1 MPHCAPPPTKVP
13 HYGRDDTHKYRL
25 TRSVRRSAGKAAGP
39 FQPVQ
44 CLRMS
49 KEDDRALNEFT
60 GEAEELLDT
69 LSHDLAELETEGIN
83 VRPEVV
89 NKIFREVHSLKGLA
103 GMLGFSEI
111 SELSHTLEDMLDR
124 LRMGKIEISRDLIDL
139 LYDSVDSLNRLVI
152 AIRDPAISGLVDITG
167 LTRRIHHVITSQPQ
181 KAHVDPFAELTLDEQ
196 TKKSLTEYEEH
207 RLVEN
212 VRIRKHILAVE
223 VRFDFSDFDE
233 RLRELTELL
242 SRSGEVVS
250 TLPAIDGSGGS
261 GIAFRLLYG
270 SMLDEA
276 EVAALVP
283 DGKVASLRRVEP
295 AALEADAAGMA
306 ADAPEE
312 DLSLRSISQT
322 VRVDISKLDHVMN
335 IVGEL
340 IIEKTQL
347 DSLTRS
353 LHQGEAVQQA
363 RLTAHELTKI
373 ARNLD
378 RKLNE
383 LQKSVI
389 ETRMVPMGQI
399 YAKLSRAVRKVA
411 RELNKE
417 IELVLHGED
426 TELDKVMVEELTDPL
441 MHIIRNAL
449 DHGIESAEGRAAVG
463 KNPIGRI
470 TLNAYQQGNS
480 VVLDVTD
487 DGRGIDQELVRKAA
501 VKRNLIAQHD
511 PFDQQRA
518 YEMLFT
524 PGFSTASA
532 VSEISGRGVGLDV
545 VKKNLQELKGTIDI
559 LSVPGVGS
567 TFRIML
573 PITLAI
579 IQALIVRAGGE
590 QFAIPL
596 TSVEESLRIY
606 SRDIYTV
613 ERREVFAL
621 RDFTVPLLRLADA
634 FRLSGH
640 RADTPDT
647 KWFVVVTR
655 SGEKVAGILV
665 DALVRQQEVVI
676 KSIGER
682 LKTIPGIAGATE
694 VGEGEIVLVIDV
706 GTLIESFGG
715 RAREMRAAVGV

>member
-1 MPHCAPPPTKVP
+1 
-13 HYGRDDTHKYRL
+13 
-25 TRSVRRSAGKAAGP
+25 
-39 FQPVQ
+39 
-44 CLRMS
+44 MS

-69 LSHDLAELETEGIN
+69 LSHDLAELEAEGSD
-83 VRPEVV
+83 VRPEVI

-103 GMLGFSEI
+103 GMLGFAGI

-152 AIRDPAISGLVDITG
+152 AIKDPAVGGLVDITG
-167 LTRRIHHVITSQPQ
+167 LTRRIHHVVTNQPQ
-181 KAHVDPFAELTLDEQ
+181 KAQVDPFAELTLDEQ

-212 VRIRKHILAVE
+212 VRARKHILAVE

-233 RLRELTELL
+233 RLRALTELL
-242 SRSGEVVS
+242 SQSGEVVS

-270 SMLDEA
+270 SMLDDAAVAVLVPYGKVTSLRKVELATAPEA
-276 EVAALVP
+276 AAALV
-283 DGKVASLRRVEP
+283 
-295 AALEADAAGMA
+295 A
-306 ADAPEE
+306 ADATEE
-312 DLSLRSISQT
+312 DLSLRSISRT

-353 LHQGEAVQQA
+353 LHEGEALQQA

-417 IELVLHGED
+417 IELVLHGEG

-441 MHIIRNAL
+441 MHVIRNAI
-449 DHGIESAEGRAAVG
+449 DHGIESAEERATVG

-487 DGRGIDQELVRKAA
+487 DGRGIDAERVRKAA

-511 PFDQQRA
+511 TFDQQRA

-524 PGFSTASA
+524 PGFSTAPS

-545 VKKNLQELKGTIDI
+545 VKKNLLALKGTIAI
-559 LSVPGVGS
+559 LSVPGEGS
-567 TFRIML
+567 TFRLML

-579 IQALIVRAGGE
+579 IQALIVRAGGV

-606 SRDIYTV
+606 ARDIRTV
-613 ERREVFAL
+613 ERREVFTL

-634 FRLSGH
+634 FQLSGQS
-640 RADTPDT
+640 AEAPDT

-655 SGEKVAGILV
+655 SGEKMAGILV

-706 GTLIESFGG
+706 GTLIDSFGG
-715 RAREMRAAVGV
+715 KAREMRAAVVA

>member
-1 MPHCAPPPTKVP
+1 MPA
-13 HYGRDDTHKYRL
+13 
-25 TRSVRRSAGKAAGP
+25 
-39 FQPVQ
+39 
-44 CLRMS
+44 MS
-49 KEDDRALNEFT
+49 KEDDRARDEFT

-69 LSHDLAELETEGIN
+69 LSRDLVEFESQGRD
-83 VRPEVV
+83 VRPEVI

-103 GMLGFSEI
+103 GMLGFGEI
-111 SELSHTLEDMLDR
+111 SELAHSLEDMLDR
-124 LRMGKIEISRDLIDL
+124 LRMGKVEISKELIDL
-139 LYDSVDSLNRLVI
+139 LYDSIDSLNRLVI
-152 AIRDPAISGLVDITG
+152 SINDPSVGGLIDVTAI
-167 LTRRIHHVITSQPQ
+167 TRRIHQLVTNQPAQ
-181 KAHVDPFAELTLDEQ
+181 VHENPFGDLTLDEQ
-196 TKKSLTEYEEH
+196 TRKSLTEYEEH
-207 RLVEN
+207 RLQEN
-212 VRIRKHILAVE
+212 VRARKQILAVE

-233 RLRELTELL
+233 KLRALTELL
-242 SRSGEVVS
+242 SASGEVIS
-250 TLPAIDGSGGS
+250 TLPAIDSSGGS

-270 SMLDEA
+270 SSLDADAVSAMVPEGNVTSLRKAESPALVEA
-276 EVAALVP
+276 EA
-283 DGKVASLRRVEP
+283 
-295 AALEADAAGMA
+295 
-306 ADAPEE
+306 EE
-312 DLSLRSISQT
+312 EQSLRSISQT

-353 LHQGEAVQQA
+353 LHQGEALQQA

-389 ETRMVPMGQI
+389 ETRMVPVGQI
-399 YAKLSRAVRKVA
+399 YAKLSRTVRKVA

-417 IELVLHGED
+417 IELMLRGED

-449 DHGIESAEGRAAVG
+449 DHGIEPAAERVAKG
-463 KNPIGRI
+463 KNPIGKV

-487 DGRGIDQELVRKAA
+487 DGRGIDPEVVRKSA

-545 VKKNLQELKGTIDI
+545 VKKNLQELKGSIDI
-559 LSVPGVGS
+559 LSVPGEGT

-579 IQALIVRAGGE
+579 IQALVVRAGGE

-606 SRDIYTV
+606 SRDIRTV
-613 ERREVFAL
+613 ERREVFTL
-621 RDFTVPLLRLADA
+621 RDFTLPLLRLADA
-634 FRLSGH
+634 FRLDGE
-640 RADTPDT
+640 REEGPDT

-706 GTLIESFGG
+706 GTLIDAFGG
-715 RAREMRAAVGV
+715 AAREMRASAFV

>member
-1 MPHCAPPPTKVP
+1 MPPA
-13 HYGRDDTHKYRL
+13 
-25 TRSVRRSAGKAAGP
+25 
-39 FQPVQ
+39 
-44 CLRMS
+44 MS

-69 LSHDLAELETEGIN
+69 LSRDLVELEAQGSE
-83 VRPEVV
+83 VRPEVI

-103 GMLGFSEI
+103 GMLGFAEI

-124 LRMGKIEISRDLIDL
+124 LRMGKIEINRDLIDL
-139 LYDSVDSLNRLVI
+139 LYDAVDSLNRLVI
-152 AIRDPAISGLVDITG
+152 AINDPAVNGLVDLTD
-167 LTRRIHHVITSQPQ
+167 LTRRIHHIVSNQAQ
-181 KAHVDPFAELTLDEQ
+181 KAHADPFADLTLDEQ

-212 VRIRKHILAVE
+212 VRARKHILAVE

-233 RLRELTELL
+233 KLRALTELL
-242 SRSGEVVS
+242 SQAGEVIS
-250 TLPAIDGSGGS
+250 TLPAIDSSGGA

-270 SMLDEA
+270 STMDVA
-276 EVAALVP
+276 TVAALVP
-283 DGKVASLRRVEP
+283 EGTVVSLRTAELPGAVETSSEI
-295 AALEADAAGMA
+295 AAGDAA
-306 ADAPEE
+306 EE

-347 DSLTRS
+347 DALTRS
-353 LHQGEAVQQA
+353 LHQGEALQQA

-373 ARNLD
+373 ARNFD

-389 ETRMVPMGQI
+389 ETRMVPVGQI
-399 YAKLSRAVRKVA
+399 YAKLSRTVRKVA

-417 IELVLHGED
+417 IELVLRGED

-449 DHGIESAEGRAAVG
+449 DHGIESADERVRLG

-487 DGRGIDQELVRKAA
+487 DGRGVDPELVRKTA
-501 VKRNLIAQHD
+501 VKRNLISQHD
-511 PFDQQRA
+511 PFDQLRA

-559 LSVPGVGS
+559 LSVPGEGS

-579 IQALIVRAGGE
+579 IQALVVRAGGE

-606 SRDIYTV
+606 SRDIRSV
-613 ERREVFAL
+613 ERREVFTL
-621 RDFTVPLLRLADA
+621 RDFTLPLLRLADA
-634 FRLSGH
+634 FHLGVER
-640 RADTPDT
+640 DETPDS

-706 GTLIESFGG
+706 GTLIEQFGG
-715 RAREMRAAVGV
+715 KAREMRAAVGWIS

>member
-1 MPHCAPPPTKVP
+1 
-13 HYGRDDTHKYRL
+13 
-25 TRSVRRSAGKAAGP
+25 
-39 FQPVQ
+39 
-44 CLRMS
+44 MS
-49 KEDDRALNEFT
+49 KEDDRARDEFT
-60 GEAEELLDT
+60 GEAEELLET
-69 LSHDLAELETEGIN
+69 LSRDLVELESQGRD
-83 VRPEVV
+83 VRPEVI

-103 GMLGFSEI
+103 GMLGFAEI
-111 SELSHTLEDMLDR
+111 SELAHNLEDMLDR
-124 LRMGKIEISRDLIDL
+124 LRMGKIEITKELIDL
-139 LYDSVDSLNRLVI
+139 LYDAVDSLNRLVM
-152 AIRDPAISGLVDITG
+152 AINDPSVSGLVDITA
-167 LTRRIHHVITSQPQ
+167 LTRRIHQIVTNQPQ
-181 KAHVDPFAELTLDEQ
+181 KAHGDPFAELTLDEQ
-196 TKKSLTEYEEH
+196 TRKSLTEYEEH
-207 RLVEN
+207 RVLEN
-212 VRIRKHILAVE
+212 VRAKKEILAVE

-233 RLRELTELL
+233 KLRALTELL
-242 SRSGEVVS
+242 GRSGEVIS
-250 TLPAIDGSGGS
+250 TLPAIDSSGGS

-270 SMLDEA
+270 STLDSDA
-276 EVAALVP
+276 VAALVP
-283 DGKVASLRRVEP
+283 EGKVTSLRKAEWR
-295 AALEADAAGMA
+295 AAGTA
-306 ADAPEE
+306 EAIAVDAPEE
-312 DLSLRSISQT
+312 DVSLRSISQT

-347 DSLTRS
+347 DTLTRT
-353 LHQGEAVQQA
+353 LHQGEALQQA

-389 ETRMVPMGQI
+389 ETRMVPVGQI
-399 YAKLSRAVRKVA
+399 YSKLSRTVRKVA

-417 IELVLHGED
+417 IELILRGED

-449 DHGIESAEGRAAVG
+449 DHGIEPAEERVKKGKNAVG
-463 KNPIGRI
+463 RV

-487 DGRGIDQELVRKAA
+487 DGRGIDPELVRKAA

-518 YEMLFT
+518 YETLFT

-545 VKKNLQELKGTIDI
+545 VKKNLQELKGSIDI
-559 LSVPGVGS
+559 LSVPGEGT

-579 IQALIVRAGGE
+579 IQALVVRAAGE

-606 SRDIYTV
+606 SRDIRTV
-613 ERREVFAL
+613 ERREVFTL
-621 RDFTVPLLRLADA
+621 RDFTLPLLRLADA
-634 FRLSGH
+634 FHLDGDREEG
-640 RADTPDT
+640 PDT

-706 GTLIESFGG
+706 GTLIDSFGG
-715 RAREMRAAVGV
+715 AAREMRAGVLV